1 MKKMFKFIIP
11 LTLIGAALGFT
22 LMKPFLLFGNVCFS
36 QPGGRTGGPGGPGKP
51 TDEQI
56 KGRVKE
62 MAESVDLSNEQ
73 VEKIVVIQKE
83 HFESMYEIML
93 NSSCDRSKMRET
105 MDKMF
110 EEMNTKIKAVMTDQ
124 QYKKYQEYEK
134 SHRRGPGGPGGGG
147 EPPSQR

>member
-1 MKKMFKFIIP
+1 MKLFKSFNVS
-11 LTLIGAALGFT
+11 LIAAV
-22 LMKPFLLFGNVCFS
+22 LLLGNVCFP
-36 QPGGRTGGPGGPGKP
+36 QPGGGPGGPGGPGKP

-56 KGRVKE
+56 KERVKE
-62 MAESVDLSNEQ
+62 MAESVGLSDEQ
-73 VEKIVVIQKE
+73 IEKIVAIQKE
-83 HFESMYEIML
+83 HFQTMDESRQ
-93 NSSCDRSKMRET
+93 NSSGDRSKMRET

-110 EEMNTKIKAVMTDQ
+110 EEMNTKIKAVMTDE